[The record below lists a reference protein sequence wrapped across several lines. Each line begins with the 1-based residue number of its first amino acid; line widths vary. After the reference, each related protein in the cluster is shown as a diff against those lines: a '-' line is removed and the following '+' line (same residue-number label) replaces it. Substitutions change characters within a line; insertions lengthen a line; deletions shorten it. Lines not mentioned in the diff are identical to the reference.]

1 MESLKGYA
9 DTLIER
15 EEIKLASLNKSK
27 ESAADI
33 EGKIK
38 AEQQAVKLLESSI
51 TKIITCLASGEM
63 TKEAFLSKKELIYST
78 IAKKKANLETLGERL
93 TALTTGKAE
102 VEAGLAEL
110 YSFRNVE
117 KLSKELVDLLIDRI
131 LVHDGKEIEI
141 VWNDK
146 Y

>member
-1 MESLKGYA
+1 MF
-9 DTLIER
+9 
-15 EEIKLASLNKSK
+15 
-27 ESAADI
+27 
-33 EGKIK
+33 
-38 AEQQAVKLLESSI
+38 SI
-51 TKIITCLASGEM
+51 
-63 TKEAFLSKKELIYST
+63 IYST
-78 IAKKKANLETLGERL
+78 IAKKKANLETLEERL

-110 YSFRNVE
+110 YSFRNIE

-131 LVHDGKEIEI
+131 LIHNGKEIEI